1 MLGVGGLSLSR
12 GMGVSVAIRGL
23 TEKAGSRWDSL
34 NLPLTLAALEAGGG
48 NTTDSKSLLNLL
60 NPLGISA
67 SI

>member
-12 GMGVSVAIRGL
+12 GMSVSVAIRGL
-23 TEKAGSRWDSL
+23 TEKAGSRSDSL
-34 NLPLTLAALEAGGG
+34 NLPFTLAALEEGGG
-48 NTTDSKSLLNLL
+48 NTTDSNSLLNQL